1 MTPEQKY
8 SQTSD
13 NALFDMFEAL
23 TEVAERSE
31 HPVDWSAVA
40 EVEAEI
46 SRRQSA
52 SGTLFV

>member
-8 SQTSD
+8 SQISD
-13 NALFDMFEAL
+13 DALFDMFEAL
-23 TEVAERSE
+23 TKVAERSDN
-31 HPVDWSAVA
+31 PDDWNAVA